1 MDKKASMEKFVEMI
15 RQLVSDVQ
23 GAPYPGSGF
32 EPELYSIWY
41 EHVQINAQNCFEF
54 LDENFPTDK
63 DELSKTLQKMFK
75 SFGNL
80 RFSAYLCSHII
91 QFIL

>member
-1 MDKKASMEKFVEMI
+1 MMPKKASMEKFVEMI

-75 SFGNL
+75 
-80 RFSAYLCSHII
+80 
-91 QFIL
+91 